1 VYGLRDYQDRIVK
14 QVYGRWHSG
23 DQSVLLQLPTA
34 GGKTVTFGKIA
45 HDCIKKGHQ
54 VLILAHRKE
63 LIVQAGDK
71 VGSITGVVPSI
82 IKAGYTPDVRSPLQV
97 ASIQSLVRRLNLPL
111 NPKLIIYDECF
122 PAGTLV
128 DGKPIESLR
137 VGEFVTAFDDKTGGF
152 EEKRIV
158 RLFKKTPSGL
168 VTVKLSDGESITCTP
183 EHPFYTNTGWVV
195 AKELTNSSEVI
206 KYVQPNMR
214 NLQPGFSLEVRSEEN
229 MFTGMSVF
237 PEVKGYYR
245 GLQEPRKETE
255 KSLSPYL
262 HSLRKRFY
270 IRSYSERKDYL
281 QENLFRYLQEYSK
294 LCHYGFDKQG
304 ICFGSDESQQSYAA
318 RRSQGEGKSYSER
331 DWSQTEDSRG
341 QRKRYD
347 GTTSFVK
354 GEARFG
360 LGSGV
365 SGKNATCQRLLR
377 ENSPE
382 SLQIG
387 FSKFTDDDSRGN
399 RWVEPSISR
408 ETRTRSEENGSIEF
422 IRVESVEIHQR
433 GSDGKFGGMCPDGFV
448 YNIEVEDFHTYT
460 VGSGIVVHNCHHIV
474 AGSSQKILNNFPNS
488 YLLGVTATPVR
499 LNGQGFDHVFDSI
512 VTGPSV
518 KDLVAQGYLSKF
530 KLFADPSPMNTKG
543 VKTQGGD
550 YNQKDLAQ
558 GNDAINL
565 SGNLVESY
573 KRHCNGKRCI
583 VFAINVEHSIQIAK
597 RYNEAG
603 IPAAHLDGT
612 TPEDIRQKTIDA
624 FSRGELRVLSN
635 VGLFDEGFDLPAL
648 DAVQIAKPTKSLTRW
663 LQMVGR
669 VLRTS
674 PDKQYAIIIDH
685 TLNWA
690 IHGLPTRDREWSL
703 QGVEQVQEPIKI
715 CKETGEV
722 VPNPEREK
730 TGIQELDVHLVEVEE
745 EEESY
750 PEWRQFFNELRDYQ
764 LSQDFN
770 TGWLMYKLE
779 SLFPPMVIWQLYAEY
794 AGYKLGWAYY
804 KSKDQERVKKYPPN
818 IDSFLAKLGDRRV
831 PITLPLDAKVS

>member
-1 VYGLRDYQDRIVK
+1 MYGLRDYQDRIVK

-45 HDCIKKGHQ
+45 HDCINKGHQ

-71 VGSITGVVPSI
+71 VGSITGVAPSI

-111 NPKLIIYDECF
+111 NPKLIIYDE
-122 PAGTLV
+122 
-128 DGKPIESLR
+128 
-137 VGEFVTAFDDKTGGF
+137 
-152 EEKRIV
+152 
-158 RLFKKTPSGL
+158 
-168 VTVKLSDGESITCTP
+168 
-183 EHPFYTNTGWVV
+183 
-195 AKELTNSSEVI
+195 
-206 KYVQPNMR
+206 
-214 NLQPGFSLEVRSEEN
+214 
-229 MFTGMSVF
+229 
-237 PEVKGYYR
+237 
-245 GLQEPRKETE
+245 
-255 KSLSPYL
+255 
-262 HSLRKRFY
+262 
-270 IRSYSERKDYL
+270 
-281 QENLFRYLQEYSK
+281 
-294 LCHYGFDKQG
+294 
-304 ICFGSDESQQSYAA
+304 
-318 RRSQGEGKSYSER
+318 
-331 DWSQTEDSRG
+331 
-341 QRKRYD
+341 
-347 GTTSFVK
+347 
-354 GEARFG
+354 
-360 LGSGV
+360 
-365 SGKNATCQRLLR
+365 
-377 ENSPE
+377 
-382 SLQIG
+382 
-387 FSKFTDDDSRGN
+387 
-399 RWVEPSISR
+399 
-408 ETRTRSEENGSIEF
+408 
-422 IRVESVEIHQR
+422 
-433 GSDGKFGGMCPDGFV
+433 
-448 YNIEVEDFHTYT
+448 
-460 VGSGIVVHNCHHIV
+460 CHHIV

-518 KDLVAQGYLSKF
+518 KELVAQGYLSKF
-530 KLFADPSPMNTKG
+530 KLFADPSPMSTKG

-550 YNQKDLAQ
+550 YSQKDLAQ
-558 GNDAINL
+558 GNDAISL
-565 SGNLVESY
+565 SGNLVDSY
-573 KRHCNGKRCI
+573 KRHCDGKRCI

-674 PDKQYAIIIDH
+674 PDKQYAIVIDH

-690 IHGLPTRDREWSL
+690 IHGLPTREREWTL
-703 QGVEQVQEPIKI
+703 QGVEQLQEPIKI
-715 CKETGEV
+715 CKKTGEV
-722 VPNPEREK
+722 VPNPEKEP

-745 EEESY
+745 EDEKY
-750 PEWRQFFNELRDYQ
+750 PEWREFFNDLRDYQ
-764 LSQDFN
+764 LSREFS

-779 SLFPPMVIWQLYAEY
+779 SLSPPMAIWQLYAEY

-804 KSKDQERVKKYPPN
+804 KSRDQGRVKHYPPN
-818 IDSFLAKLGDRRV
+818 IDVFLARLGDVNAQQRLNLV
-831 PITLPLDAKVS
+831 VVN